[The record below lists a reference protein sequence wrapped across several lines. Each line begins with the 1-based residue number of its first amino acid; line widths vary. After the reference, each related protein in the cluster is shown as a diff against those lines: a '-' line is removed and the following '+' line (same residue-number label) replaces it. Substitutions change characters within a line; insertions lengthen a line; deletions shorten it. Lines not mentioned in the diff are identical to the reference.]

1 MQSIIYFSD
10 YGHGIYTVD
19 ALVNGILQQVTTS
32 SDSEIVYGTDENGN
46 QVILGV
52 ILKGSPNEAECEY
65 LDGILQENDE
75 DENNDL
81 DWVAAEEE
89 CVSSQ
94 DLNCEVKRENDVEE
108 CEEYP
113 IRVYQ
118 VDKSVRKTLK
128 KLQIEIKKKKQERKK
143 MIGNNI
149 KGKSIKVEGRGKKIS
164 GRMRIK
170 VDKKTTSACSS
181 VMHPVSFPGK
191 CLSGTS
197 QKKSNIL
204 CEILYFS

>member
-1 MQSIIYFSD
+1 MDTS
-10 YGHGIYTVD
+10 
-19 ALVNGILQQVTTS
+19 VNGILQQVATS

-89 CVSSQ
+89 CVSSP

-108 CEEYP
+108 CEEHP

-164 GRMRIK
+164 GRMRRK
-170 VDKKTTSACSS
+170 VDKKKTSSA
-181 VMHPVSFPGK
+181 
-191 CLSGTS
+191 
-197 QKKSNIL
+197 
-204 CEILYFS
+204 